1 MKKYVITESQLK
13 FILTEKSDKIKKG
26 IAFKITHEEDQEPVY
41 ESKMMSF
48 DSEIDFESF
57 KHNLPE
63 NEEIIGIIDID

>member
-13 FILTEKSDKIKKG
+13 YILTEKSDKIKKG
-26 IAFKITHEEDQEPVY
+26 IAFKITHEGDQEPVY
-41 ESKMMSF
+41 ESRMMSF

-57 KHNLPE
+57 KHNLPD